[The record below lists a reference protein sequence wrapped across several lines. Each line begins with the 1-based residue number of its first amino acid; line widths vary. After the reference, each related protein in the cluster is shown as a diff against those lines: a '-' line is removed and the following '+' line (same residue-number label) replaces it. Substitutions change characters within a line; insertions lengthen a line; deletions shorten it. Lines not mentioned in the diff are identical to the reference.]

1 MGPAISGEVYQVSE
15 DVAIQLASTLI
26 PEEDKK
32 AIINALQELDNSP
45 LFPDSEPGK
54 VRIDVRQ
61 VSALQ
66 MEQLG
71 ISPEQI
77 SLAPYCTYQNPE
89 NFFSHRRAKQG
100 KVQWSGIVSMG
111 NGV

>member
-1 MGPAISGEVYQVSE
+1 M
-15 DVAIQLASTLI
+15 
-26 PEEDKK
+26 
-32 AIINALQELDNSP
+32 QELDNSP
-45 LFPDSEPGK
+45 LLPDSEPGK

-66 MEQLG
+66 LEQLG

-89 NFFSHRRAKQG
+89 NFFSHRRAKKG
-100 KVQWSGIVSMG
+100 KVQWSGIVSM
-111 NGV
+111 